1 MLHLSKVLCRGA
13 GQHACRRLAFCSTS
27 AASSGSTKPKMA
39 WLDLSGS
46 GISAME
52 RLVIEEALL
61 RHDPKQRSWG
71 IVGTHDPTYHTRLS
85 LHGATQGDQYTMP
98 AGVIHN
104 SNCVVIMGIG
114 GKTEK
119 LLDVDL
125 VKEDGVQI
133 IRRFSGG
140 GTVVVDHSSLWT
152 TFIGRDKDTD
162 VEPYPREIMKW
173 TADEIFSPT
182 FQQMKESML
191 TQGYK
196 KKTLM
201 MEQKSCGFASEQ
213 GGSMMQHSM
222 DAETIRDIP
231 EFALVET
238 DYVLG
243 DKKIGGNAQAIT
255 KDGWLHHTSFLWDYV
270 DEHMRYLSLPEK
282 RPAYRGDRSHDDF
295 LVKLGD
301 YFGLIEGGRRTFFK
315 EVRKATAE
323 KFDLDEYTLKDA
335 LELIDSELGGIQEY
349 YDGKCRSKVVEL

>member
-1 MLHLSKVLCRGA
+1 MLHLSKGLWRSGR
-13 GQHACRRLAFCSTS
+13 HARRRQNAFTA

-46 GISAME
+46 GVSAME

-61 RHDPKQRSWG
+61 RHDPMQRSWG
-71 IVGTHDPTYHTRLS
+71 IVGNHDPTHHMRLS
-85 LHGATQGDQYTMP
+85 LHGATQGDQYTTP
-98 AGVIHN
+98 DVIHN
-104 SNCVVIMGIG
+104 SNCVIIMGIG

-119 LLDVDL
+119 LLDMDL
-125 VKEDGVQI
+125 IKEDAVQI

-140 GTVVVDHSSLWT
+140 GTVVMDHSSLWT
-152 TFIGRDKDTD
+152 TFIGRDKDTPD
-162 VEPYPREIMKW
+162 VTPYPREIMKW

-196 KKTLM
+196 KKTLV

-213 GGSMMQHSM
+213 GGSMMQRSM
-222 DAETIRDIP
+222 DAKTIGDIP
-231 EFALVET
+231 DFALVET

-255 KDGWLHHTSFLWDYV
+255 KDGWLHHTSFLWDYI
-270 DEHMRYLSLPEK
+270 DEHMRYLTLPEK
-282 RPAYRGDRSHDDF
+282 RPDYRGDRSHDDF
-295 LVKLGD
+295 LVKLCD
-301 YFGLIEGGRRTFFK
+301 YFGRIEGGKRTFFK
-315 EVRKATAE
+315 EVRNATAE
-323 KFDLDEYTLKDA
+323 KFELEEYSLKDA
-335 LELIDSELGGIQEY
+335 LGLIDSELGGIQEF